1 MATQDH
7 HQARQEPAAPGNLPT
22 RRGAMG
28 RLAALLALGA
38 WPGTRA
44 AEESGTGKPVKAIR
58 FVAVN
63 DFHHQDENCDPWME
77 KLFRQIATTE
87 NAVFCFG
94 LGDLADKGKRA
105 SLEAIKRLSALAGM
119 PFHPCP
125 GNHDMDESPVDGF
138 YAGVFPDLRN
148 YVVRHSG
155 WQFVV
160 IDTTEG
166 NKWADVTVS
175 KTTLEWLDQTLP
187 SLDPRAPTVL
197 CTHFP
202 LAAAVKMCP
211 LNAEAVL
218 SRFIGHNLRGVFGG
232 HFHGRT
238 STPRGDIRLV
248 TNACVARV
256 RDNHDGTPEKGY
268 LVVDG
273 APDGRLTTAFVG
285 FKGV

>member
-1 MATQDH
+1 M
-7 HQARQEPAAPGNLPT
+7 PT

-38 WPGTRA
+38 WPGARA
-44 AEESGTGKPVKAIR
+44 AETSGPMPGVKAIR

-63 DFHHQDENCDPWME
+63 DFHHQNENCDPWME
-77 KLFRQIATTE
+77 KLFRQVATTE
-87 NAVFCFG
+87 NAALCFG
-94 LGDLADKGKRA
+94 LGDLADQGKRA
-105 SLEAIKRLSALAGM
+105 SLEAIRRLSALAGV

-125 GNHDMDESPVDGF
+125 GNHDLDESPVDGF
-138 YAGVFPDLRN
+138 YAAVFPDRRN
-148 YVVRHSG
+148 YLVRHSG

-160 IDTTEG
+160 IDTTEVTI
-166 NKWADVTVS
+166 ADS
-175 KTTLEWLDQTLP
+175 TLEWLDKTL
-187 SLDPRAPTVL
+187 STLDARAPTVL

-218 SRFIGHNLRGVFGG
+218 SRFTNHNLRGVFGG

-238 STPRGDIRLV
+238 STPRGDIGLV

-256 RDNHDGTPEKGY
+256 RDNHDGTSEKGY

-273 APDGRLTTAFVG
+273 APDGRLTSTFVE